1 MPGVNSEQK
10 TRVNQYQRKTMNIK
24 FSFPGL
30 KNIICA
36 FGTRIGGLSKG
47 PYTTNNISL
56 EVGDDLKCVL
66 ANRQKLKQELG
77 FDKWIELKQIH
88 GIDIH
93 FDLDDVGENH
103 SCAGVSL
110 QGDGLATQKKGA
122 GLVIKTA
129 DCQPIFLAHKSGRF
143 IAALHCGW
151 RGNRA
156 DFPVIG
162 VQKFCTH
169 YDIHPSE
176 VLAVRGPS
184 LGPCCAEFLDFSQ
197 HWPQKFSHYFNSQ
210 TQCMNLWRLTKDQLQ
225 KAGIRP
231 ENIFSLDLCTRC
243 LEELFFSYR
252 REKICGRQAN
262 IIYISPI

>member
-1 MPGVNSEQK
+1 
-10 TRVNQYQRKTMNIK
+10 MNIK

-30 KNIICA
+30 KNIICV
-36 FGTRIGGLSKG
+36 FGTRLGGQSQG
-47 PYTTNNISL
+47 PYTANNISL
-56 EVGDDLKCVL
+56 EVGDDPQNVL
-66 ANRQKLKQELG
+66 TNRQKLKQDLG
-77 FDKWIELKQIH
+77 FNKWIELKQIH

-93 FDLDDVGENH
+93 FDLDEE
-103 SCAGVSL
+103 SL
-110 QGDGLATQKKGA
+110 QEIKREGDGLATQKKGT
-122 GLVIKTA
+122 GLIIKTA

-162 VQKFCTH
+162 VQEFCTH
-169 YDIHPSE
+169 YHIPPAE

-197 HWPQKFSHYFNSQ
+197 HWPQEFAPYFNPEN
-210 TQCMNLWRLTKDQLQ
+210 QCMNLWALTRDQLQ
-225 KAGIRP
+225 KAGIRS
-231 ENIFSLDLCTRC
+231 ENIFSLDLCTKC
-243 LEELFFSYR
+243 LQELFFSYR

-262 IIYISPI
+262 VIFMNP

>member
-1 MPGVNSEQK
+1 
-10 TRVNQYQRKTMNIK
+10 MNIK

-30 KNIICA
+30 NNIICV
-36 FGTRIGGLSKG
+36 FGTRPGGQSQG
-47 PYTTNNISL
+47 PYAANNISL
-56 EVGDDLKCVL
+56 EVGDDPQNVL
-66 ANRQKLKQELG
+66 ANRKKLKQELG
-77 FDKWIELKQIH
+77 LNKWIELKQIH
-88 GIDIH
+88 GLDIH
-93 FDLDDVGENH
+93 FDLDEEN
-103 SCAGVSL
+103 L
-110 QGDGLATQKKGA
+110 QEIKNEGDGLATQKKGA

-169 YDIHPSE
+169 YHIPPAE

-184 LGPCCAEFLDFSQ
+184 LGPCCAEFLDFNQ
-197 HWPQKFSHYFNSQ
+197 HWPQEFARYFNPEN
-210 TQCMNLWRLTKDQLQ
+210 QCMNLWALTRDQLQ

-262 IIYISPI
+262 IIYISQGNRI